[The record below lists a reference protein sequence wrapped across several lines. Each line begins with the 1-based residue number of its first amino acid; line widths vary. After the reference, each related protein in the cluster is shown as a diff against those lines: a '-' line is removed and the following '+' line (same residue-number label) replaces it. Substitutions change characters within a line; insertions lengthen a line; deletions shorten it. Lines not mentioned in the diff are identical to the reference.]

1 MAAASTTTTVDTNKA
16 DDFGEW
22 STVDALVV
30 GLGGVGGALLAGYFV
45 SLKSMFTPMDF
56 AFCLNIF
63 AVVWLVYFYFA
74 NNGRLVNSIHSKT
87 LVTGLV
93 MVTLAFNVALQATEK
108 LGLNFINMYNRRN
121 LPQYQ
126 GGYMF

>member
-1 MAAASTTTTVDTNKA
+1 MAAASTTPVDTNKA

-22 STVDALVV
+22 SAVDTMVV
-30 GLGGVGGALLAGYFV
+30 GLGGIGGAILAGYFV
-45 SLKSMFTPMDF
+45 SLKSMFTPFDF

-74 NNGRLVNSIHSKT
+74 NNGRLVNSIQSKT

-126 GGYMF
+126 GGYIF